1 MTEKEEVEREI
12 QKLKQNMKDY
22 LEFFPVLGVSEEE
35 KERIINQFLDDIL
48 KRKEKLKKLKF

>member
-22 LEFFPVLGVSEEE
+22 LEFFPVLGVSEKE
-35 KERIINQFLDDIL
+35 KERVINQFLDDIL
-48 KRKEKLKKLKF
+48 KRKEKLMKLK

>member
-22 LEFFPVLGVSEEE
+22 LKFFPVLGVSE
-35 KERIINQFLDDIL
+35 KER
-48 KRKEKLKKLKF
+48 ESY